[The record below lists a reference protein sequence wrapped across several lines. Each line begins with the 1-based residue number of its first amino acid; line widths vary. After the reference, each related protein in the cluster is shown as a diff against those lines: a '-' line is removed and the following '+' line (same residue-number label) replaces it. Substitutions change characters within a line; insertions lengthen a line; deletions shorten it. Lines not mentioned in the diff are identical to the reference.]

1 MGNGKIR
8 HMFLGGNTSQGFFSY
23 YHYILPQ
30 EEADR
35 IICIKGGPGVGKSTF
50 MKKIG
55 EEFLHMGYELEFMHC
70 SSDSE
75 SIDGIV
81 IPAKKVA
88 LLDGTAPHI
97 VDPKNPGVVDEII
110 NLGGFWDED
119 GIRKNK
125 DKIMKRNKEVGESFK
140 RAYRYIKAA
149 YLLYQD
155 SSEMI
160 KQSVSISRINKVSQK
175 FIDII
180 FKDKEISDKMGKDR
194 KLFASAI
201 TPKGLVHYLSTVLDT
216 NKVYSISGKPGTG
229 TEVFLEKIKSAALER
244 AFNVESFYCALDP
257 LKLEHLTIKE
267 LDISFTTSN
276 EYHSVDVK
284 FEECIDFDKFI
295 NKSFINELVLE
306 ENKQNLGILLGVAIK
321 NIAKAKNIHDD
332 VEAYYISN
340 MDFEAVQLC
349 LESTM
354 AKIL

>member
-1 MGNGKIR
+1 MKKGKIR

-23 YHYILPQ
+23 YDYILSQ

-55 EEFLHMGYELEFMHC
+55 EEFHHIGYELEYMHC

-88 LLDGTAPHI
+88 LLDGTAPHV

-110 NLGGFWDED
+110 HLGDFWDEE

-125 DKIMKRNKEVGESFK
+125 DKIMKVNREVGENFK

-160 KQSVSISRINKVSQK
+160 KQSVNISKVNKISQE
-175 FIDII
+175 FIDMIL
-180 FKDKEISDKMGKDR
+180 KDREVSDKMGRDR
-194 KLFASAI
+194 RLFASAI

-216 NKVYSISGKPGTG
+216 NKIYCVSGKSGTG
-229 TEVFLEKIKSAALER
+229 TEIFLEKIKNAALER
-244 AFNVESFYCALDP
+244 AFDVESFYCALDP
-257 LKLEHLTIKE
+257 SKLEHLTIRE
-267 LDISFTTSN
+267 LNISFTTSN
-276 EYHSVDVK
+276 EYHSTEVK
-284 FEECIDFDKFI
+284 FEECIDFDKYIDKF
-295 NKSFINELVLE
+295 FINELVLE
-306 ENKQNLGILLGVAIK
+306 ENKQNFGILLGLAIK
-321 NIAKAKNIHDD
+321 NIAKAKSLHDD
-332 VEAYYISN
+332 VEAYYIPN

-349 LESTM
+349 LESTL